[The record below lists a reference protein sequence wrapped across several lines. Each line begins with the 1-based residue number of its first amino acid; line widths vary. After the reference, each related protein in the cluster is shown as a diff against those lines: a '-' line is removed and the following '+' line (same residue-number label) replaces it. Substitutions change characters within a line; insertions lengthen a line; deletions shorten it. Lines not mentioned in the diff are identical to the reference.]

1 MTQHIFKMFAEIFYA
16 DLDVYNPSRKEI
28 YFVNDFILMIYCI
41 AFNAFGIA
49 YYYFHNRQV
58 SLC

>member
-1 MTQHIFKMFAEIFYA
+1 MFAEIFYA